1 MRLPRALLVS
11 HIRSFSQSTCIPRM
25 AEAGPSTPRTRR
37 ARRPPPTS
45 LPDHFSRKGYLS
57 VSDLVGPSWCEY
69 AYQYNIL
76 SLSHLPPALRPET
89 ITTEAGQT
97 LAAAADLVAAKEVTL
112 QAGKAVHSV
121 LEAQVAPVQV
131 HVETHTKEDAWALR
145 LLNLWCDIRSL
156 VQLQPKPPAKGSTK
170 GKEACV
176 REIPVYGWIHD
187 VFVMGVIDEL
197 SKRPLAATADKPK
210 VWASQEE
217 WKKDAQ
223 RKAKKSDA
231 KPARTLT
238 AFFSTATPASQ
249 PTEDVGPSQDAE
261 PTKDAGAEG
270 WGYFLTDTKTR
281 YSAWVPAEDDQ
292 HSARMQCMT
301 YKRLLDGL
309 CLGALPSASHPEYD
323 LDPSATAMDWPRTFR
338 HLGLDG
344 DRPLSASF
352 VRDATPVC
360 ESWGTDLALF
370 VAQHDADMCTLHHIR
385 LLLDSALREWVH
397 DAQRGAS
404 QPKCPSIQ
412 GLELCYRSR
421 RKRRASAEEHKDGII
436 GVVKFAHD
444 AAAVD
449 AFLADAVSMWKGQR
463 ALVGV
468 DVQHTRRCW
477 SCEWQNAC
485 EWRQSKST
493 PALPPH
499 TAQHDQDNKQ
509 EEDQD
514 IDEFSEGEWW
524 ASLEGDLRD
533 EAGNKLDW

>member
-37 ARRPPPTS
+37 TRPPPPTS

-97 LAAAADLVAAKEVTL
+97 LAAAADRVAAKEVTL

-145 LLNLWCDIRSL
+145 LLNLWCGIRSL
-156 VQLQPKPPAKGSTK
+156 LQLQPKPPAKGSTK

-187 VFVMGVIDEL
+187 VFVMGVVDEL
-197 SKRPLAATADKPK
+197 SKRPLAATDDKPRFGR
-210 VWASQEE
+210 ARTSG
-217 WKKDAQ
+217 
-223 RKAKKSDA
+223 RRMCGA
-231 KPARTLT
+231 KPRRAMPTRTHAHRILQHGH
-238 AFFSTATPASQ
+238 ACIAAHRGS
-249 PTEDVGPSQDAE
+249 
-261 PTKDAGAEG
+261 
-270 WGYFLTDTKTR
+270 
-281 YSAWVPAEDDQ
+281 EDDQ

-309 CLGALPSASHPEYD
+309 CLGALPSASHREYD
-323 LDPSATAMDWPRTFR
+323 LDPSATPMDWPRTFR

-352 VRDATPVC
+352 VRDATPAC

-493 PALPPH
+493 PAPSPH

-533 EAGNKLDW
+533 AAGNKLDW